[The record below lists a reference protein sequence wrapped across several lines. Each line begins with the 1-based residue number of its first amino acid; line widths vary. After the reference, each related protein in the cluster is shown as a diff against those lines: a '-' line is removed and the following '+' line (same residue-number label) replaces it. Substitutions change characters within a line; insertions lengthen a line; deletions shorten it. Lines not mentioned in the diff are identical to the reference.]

1 MKPRITKRVANLVS
15 PAVAQ
20 MHEKARQRE
29 AAGAELIY
37 LMRGEPDLATPDHI
51 RRAADDALRAGH
63 THYAPANGIPELRQ
77 AVADRVLRDFELEFD
92 PQREVVVTTGATMGI
107 FLAVQAVVD
116 PGDEVILFDPVY
128 DPYQT
133 VIRLAGGKPVS
144 VTTQEQNGGHFTFSI
159 DTLRAA
165 LSQKT
170 KALLL
175 NNPWNPTGSV
185 MTHQELHAL
194 VDLAETYDLVLIAD
208 EIYEKI
214 VFDDFE
220 HLPLA
225 SLSESARRRT
235 ITINSFSKTYAM
247 TGWRLGY
254 NLAPPDLTEAMAK
267 VAQQFSRSAAT
278 FIQHAGVAALEQS
291 QEKATQMVEIF
302 SRRRMLITDLLHDF
316 GFANFHPPE
325 GTFFV
330 FMDVGNFGQD
340 SQSIADYLLESAGVV
355 TIPGNVYGPGGQGY
369 LRLSFAYPED
379 SLKRG
384 IAAIA
389 EALARL

>member
-1 MKPRITKRVANLVS
+1 MKQRMTKRVANLVS

-20 MHEKARQRE
+20 MREKARQRE

-51 RRAADDALRAGH
+51 RRAADEALRAGY
-63 THYAPANGIPELRQ
+63 THYAPTNGIPELRQ
-77 AVADRVLRDFELEFD
+77 AVSNRMLRDFGIEFD
-92 PQREVVVTTGATMGI
+92 PEREVVITTGATMGI
-107 FLAVQAVVD
+107 YIAVQAVID
-116 PGDEVILFDPVY
+116 PGDEVILFDPIY

-133 VIRLAGGKPVS
+133 VIRLAGGKPIS
-144 VTTQEQNGGHFTFSI
+144 VAAQEQDGHFTFSI
-159 DTLRAA
+159 DSLEAA
-165 LSQKT
+165 LSQQT

-185 MTHQELHAL
+185 MTHQELRAL

-214 VFDDFE
+214 VFDGLE
-220 HLPLA
+220 HLHLA
-225 SLSESARRRT
+225 SISEAARTRT

-254 NLAPPDLTEAMAK
+254 NLAPPDLTEAMVK

-278 FIQHAGVAALEQS
+278 FIQHAGVAALERS
-291 QEKATQMVEIF
+291 QEKAAQMVEIF
-302 SRRRMLITDLLHDF
+302 ARRRALVTDLLHEHGF
-316 GFANFHPPE
+316 GGFHPPQ

-330 FMDVGNFGQD
+330 FMDVRDFGQD

-355 TIPGNVYGPGGQGY
+355 TIPGDVYGPAGQGY
-369 LRLSFAYPED
+369 IRLSFAYPEH
-379 SLKRG
+379 SLKQG
-384 IAAIA
+384 VAAIA
-389 EALARL
+389 GALAQL